1 MKCPN
6 CKESEMIYTYESFKF
21 DSKSYTNLIC
31 NNCDHEEF
39 IEVIPAPRKKKS
51 KADMIALCVS
61 CIGVVSIVMYV
72 LSNIDKFSTI
82 YK

>member
-21 DSKSYTNLIC
+21 EGKSYTNLIC
-31 NNCDHEEF
+31 NNCDYEEF
-39 IEVIPAPRKKKS
+39 IEVIHAPRKKKS
-51 KADMIALCVS
+51 KVDMIALCIS
-61 CIGVVSIVMYV
+61 SIGVMGVVMYV
-72 LSNIDKFSTI
+72 IVNIDKFSTI

>member
-39 IEVIPAPRKKKS
+39 IEVILHQERKSLKL
-51 KADMIALCVS
+51 I
-61 CIGVVSIVMYV
+61 
-72 LSNIDKFSTI
+72 
-82 YK
+82 